1 MDTDNC
7 GLLFYKT
14 SGKIL
19 LNGAVVTSGRVISMD
34 GTSRSFDSNN
44 GDFNINNLPH
54 GVYVIRVVADGKTYT
69 KKILK

>member
-1 MDTDNC
+1 
-7 GLLFYKT
+7 
-14 SGKIL
+14 
-19 LNGAVVTSGRVISMD
+19 MD